1 MQNFQHCLHINTP
14 DNIRQY
20 RLKLITG
27 DEISKQEI
35 GNSAQAYDNFLRLVV
50 FFSNSFKSKTL
61 KMGKMTIEERVTAV
75 AVLVSELLL
84 LYPL

>member
-14 DNIRQY
+14 DNIRKY

-75 AVLVSELLL
+75 AMLVSELLL